1 MSKQDILRALGN
13 ADFMHGELGD
23 SDSEGP
29 KRLSCGQGYTVDDLF
44 KKATKES
51 NLGVV
56 KVRSLGNALKDFQLV
71 RCVDDDEQQLDR
83 KVSRESFNKARLA
96 MVDTKLNFSCCLFCF
111 FWKFSIGLYLELYR
125 PWSSVVVCFRN

>member
-13 ADFMHGELGD
+13 ADFMHGKLGE

-29 KRLSCGQGYTVDDLF
+29 KELSYGQGYTVDDLF
-44 KKATKES
+44 KKTKKEA

-71 RCVDDDEQQLDR
+71 RCIDDDQQQLDR

-96 MVDTKLNFSCCLFCF
+96 MIDTKLNFSC
-111 FWKFSIGLYLELYR
+111 
-125 PWSSVVVCFRN
+125 